1 MSRLWVFDF
10 DGTLVNS
17 EPAIKKCYLK
27 VTSKLIPSRVNFVKS
42 ILIGPTLNETASL
55 ILSNKNE
62 ELLDQFTRMFIEEY
76 DQRILLQTKPYKY
89 AQEVLSYLKNKNDE
103 IFIAT
108 NKRGIPTRKL
118 IDYYGWS
125 HYFDWIGCMDE
136 FSKYKNKSDLLKYE
150 IKNKNKYEKIYF
162 VGDTVNDGITAKN
175 NNMAFIFAKFG
186 YGSKQDW
193 SKIPIIKTISSL
205 KEIIDNF

>member
-17 EPAIKKCYLK
+17 EPAKKKCYLK

-89 AQEVLSYLKNKNDE
+89 AQ
-103 IFIAT
+103 
-108 NKRGIPTRKL
+108 
-118 IDYYGWS
+118 DY
-125 HYFDWIGCMDE
+125 
-136 FSKYKNKSDLLKYE
+136 NL
-150 IKNKNKYEKIYF
+150 
-162 VGDTVNDGITAKN
+162 
-175 NNMAFIFAKFG
+175 
-186 YGSKQDW
+186 
-193 SKIPIIKTISSL
+193 
-205 KEIIDNF
+205 